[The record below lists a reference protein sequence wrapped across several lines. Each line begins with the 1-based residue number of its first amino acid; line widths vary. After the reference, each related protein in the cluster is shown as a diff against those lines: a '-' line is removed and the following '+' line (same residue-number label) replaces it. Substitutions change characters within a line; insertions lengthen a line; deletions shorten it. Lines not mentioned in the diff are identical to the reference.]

1 MEARSLMPEVW
12 LPGSKEPFRPLNPW
26 GREMP
31 KVKRPV
37 REPLYQLIVT
47 RVGRGMIPFGP
58 KMKKDAVDQLFEA
71 VSAGIRVGVEKELT
85 DPHVVRCL

>member
-1 MEARSLMPEVW
+1 
-12 LPGSKEPFRPLNPW
+12 
-26 GREMP
+26 MP

-47 RVGRGMIPFGP
+47 RQGRGMIPFGP
-58 KMKKDAVDQLFEA
+58 KMKKDAVDQLFMA
-71 VSAGIRVGVEKELT
+71 VEAGIRVGVEKELT